1 MYCFVLKLFHNVLVL
16 PVECLIFSVP
26 CYVQV
31 TNKKGDVE
39 SSAAL
44 VIRKKDVAS
53 DSPVDALSESP
64 VSDAVGSESETPVC
78 STPDMS
84 DTSRRSSRRSSM
96 MSELSEMSEDET
108 GKKKKKKDKPAE
120 ISKELKDQKVTKG
133 SDVKF
138 TCKVKGRPTPE
149 VKWQFNGVD
158 IEESDLYMLSCDG
171 EKYSLLIENVQLEC
185 MGKYTCKVNL

>member
-1 MYCFVLKLFHNVLVL
+1 M
-16 PVECLIFSVP
+16 
-26 CYVQV
+26 QV
-31 TNKKGDVE
+31 TNKKGETE

-44 VIRKKDVAS
+44 VIKKRD
-53 DSPVDALSESP
+53 DTTDAVSESP

-149 VKWQFNGVD
+149 VKWQFNGID

-171 EKYSLLIENVQLEC
+171 EKYSLLIENIQLEC
-185 MGKYTCKVNL
+185 MGKYTCKVIVWQPACLSIECMSD